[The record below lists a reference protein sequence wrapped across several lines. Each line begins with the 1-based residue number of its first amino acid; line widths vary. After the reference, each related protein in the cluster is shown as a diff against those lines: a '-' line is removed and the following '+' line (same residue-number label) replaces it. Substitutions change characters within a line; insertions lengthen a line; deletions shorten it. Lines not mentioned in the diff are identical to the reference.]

1 MKTEKIDV
9 LVNNAGISLRL
20 PKKNISNYWNK
31 TLAINLTAPY
41 WLSLLCLPLLKRT
54 KESNIVNI
62 TSLNGKI
69 AMSNNPAYNASKGG
83 LTALTFS
90 LAMDFA
96 KYKIRVNGVS
106 PGYIKTNMTKKSY
119 NNTAQYKKRVSRMM
133 LGSYGTPEDVANTV
147 LFLSSPEAK
156 YINST
161 EVVVDGGL
169 LKKGI

>member
-1 MKTEKIDV
+1 MFEDEIEWGVNKDANKFTFREIIHDYLNKAPWLTLGIDLVLGKRIDV
-9 LVNNAGISLRL
+9 LVNNAGVSLSF

-41 WLSLLCLPLLKRT
+41 WLSLLCLPFLKKA
-54 KESNIVNI
+54 KESNVVNI

-96 KYKIRVNGVS
+96 KYKIRANAVS

-119 NNTAQYKKRVSRMM
+119 NNFSQYKKRIDRI
-133 LGSYGTPEDVANTV
+133 D
-147 LFLSSPEAK
+147 
-156 YINST
+156 
-161 EVVVDGGL
+161 
-169 LKKGI
+169 

>member
-1 MKTEKIDV
+1 M
-9 LVNNAGISLRL
+9 RL
-20 PKKNISNYWNK
+20 PKKNINDYLNK
-31 TLAINLTAPY
+31 TLSINLTAPY
-41 WLSLLCLPLLKRT
+41 FLSLLCLPLLRKT

-69 AMSNNPAYNASKGG
+69 AMLDNPAYNASKGG
-83 LTALTFS
+83 LSALTFS
-90 LAMDFA
+90 QAMDFA

-106 PGYIKTNMTKKSY
+106 PGYIKTNMTRKSY
-119 NNTAQYKKRVSRMM
+119 NDSSQYKKRVSRMM
-133 LGSYGTPEDVANTV
+133 LDNYGTPEDVANTV
-147 LFLSSPEAK
+147 LFLSSSEAK

>member
-1 MKTEKIDV
+1 M
-9 LVNNAGISLRL
+9 
-20 PKKNISNYWNK
+20 
-31 TLAINLTAPY
+31 
-41 WLSLLCLPLLKRT
+41 PLLRKT
-54 KESNIVNI
+54 QGSNIINI

-83 LTALTFS
+83 LSALTFS

-106 PGYIKTNMTKKSY
+106 PGYIKTDMTKKSF
-119 NNTAQYKKRVSRMM
+119 NNSKQFKKRVERMM
-133 LGSYGTPEDVANTV
+133 LNSYGAPQDVANTV
-147 LFLSSPEAK
+147 LFLSSSKAK

-161 EVVVDGGL
+161 EIIVDGGL